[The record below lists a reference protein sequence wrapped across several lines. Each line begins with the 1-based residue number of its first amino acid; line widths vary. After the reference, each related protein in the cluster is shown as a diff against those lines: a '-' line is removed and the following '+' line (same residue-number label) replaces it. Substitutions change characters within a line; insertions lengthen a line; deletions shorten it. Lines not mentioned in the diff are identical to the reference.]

1 VKDPERRWLL
11 KKLDNYEPF
20 DGGEATM
27 LARLLSFVLAHERC
41 CDRRLEAGH
50 VVVGAWVLDQR
61 REQVL
66 LLRHRKLGKWL
77 QPGGHIESDASLID
91 AARRELTEESGL
103 RKFRLVSSEIFDIS
117 VHPIPERSSEPEHIH
132 YDVRFVFE
140 ASPNAQLQVSGE
152 SHELRWVNLAKV
164 ARLNDS
170 SSMKRMIAKTR
181 RLPG

>member
-1 VKDPERRWLL
+1 
-11 KKLDNYEPF
+11 
-20 DGGEATM
+20 M
-27 LARLLSFVLAHERC
+27 
-41 CDRRLEAGH
+41 
-50 VVVGAWVLDQR
+50 
-61 REQVL
+61 
-66 LLRHRKLGKWL
+66 

-117 VHPIPERSSEPEHIH
+117 VHSIPDRASEPEHIH

-140 ASPNAQLQVSGE
+140 ASPNAQLQVSDE

-164 ARLNDS
+164 LRLNDL

-181 RLPG
+181 RLSR

>member
-1 VKDPERRWLL
+1 VKDPKRRWLL
-11 KKLDNYEPF
+11 KKLDHYEPF
-20 DGGEATM
+20 DEGEATM
-27 LARLLSFVLAHERC
+27 VARLLSFVLAHERC
-41 CDRRLEAGH
+41 CDRRLEGGH

-77 QPGGHIESDASLID
+77 QPGGHIERDESLID

-103 RKFRLVSSEIFDIS
+103 RKFRLLSGEVFDFN
-117 VHPIPERSSEPEHIH
+117 VHTIPARAGEAEHIH

-140 ASPNAQLQVSGE
+140 ASSSAKLQVSDE

-164 ARLNDS
+164 LRLNDS

-181 RLPG
+181 RLPR